1 MPLYRSCALALLWA
15 CAVPTLAWA
24 EAADRQK
31 PMNIEADSLR
41 HDDAR
46 QVSVF
51 SGRVLITKGSIVIRG
66 QQVEVRQDAQ
76 GHQYGVVTASD
87 SEPAY
92 FRQKREGVDE
102 TIEGE
107 AQRIEYDGA
116 ADTVTFSQGAQLR
129 RLRGA
134 TLADQISGA
143 LIVYDSRRDLFTV
156 DGNGAKPVSGALG
169 SGRVRAVLTP
179 KPQDAP
185 APGAVPLRP
194 SASLGGAPQ

>member
-1 MPLYRSCALALLWA
+1 MLSFRSCVCALLWA
-15 CAVPTLAWA
+15 WAAPTLVWA
-24 EAADRQK
+24 EAADRQQ

-46 QVSVF
+46 QLSVF

-76 GHQYGVVTASD
+76 GHQYGVVLASEA
-87 SEPAY
+87 EPAY

-107 AQRIEYDGA
+107 AQRIEYDGK
-116 ADTVTFSQGAQLR
+116 ADTVTFSQRAQLR

-134 TLADQISGA
+134 TLVDQISGA

-156 DGNGAKPVSGALG
+156 DGSSSKPVSGTLG

-179 KPQDAP
+179 KPQEVPNP
-185 APGAVPLRP
+185 APVPLRP
-194 SASLGGAPQ
+194 SASLGGASQ